1 MGAVRQAA
9 TVLVYAFVPVL
20 LVVGSLAL
28 AMTEVQPAQ
37 VATPSPSGQVS
48 RPTSRPAASQTRAG
62 AAPTSSGSG
71 TATAT
76 VRFPT
81 APPTSAPSTA
91 TLILHPE
98 TPAPASPFPTAS
110 AQVQMLFAPTM
121 GCGPFQG
128 WIMGYVV
135 RPGDT
140 LYRIALRYRTSVSD
154 LKQGNCRT
162 SSLIYVGERLWVPYV
177 PAYGWRWPAK
187 PTRMAPWEY
196 QSQQVLPPET
206 ATPYP

>member
-20 LVVGSLAL
+20 LVFGSLAL
-28 AMTEVQPAQ
+28 ALTESHPAQ
-37 VATPSPSGQVS
+37 SAAPPPLAQVTT
-48 RPTSRPAASQTRAG
+48 PTSRPAASHTSAG
-62 AAPTSSGSG
+62 AAPTSSSS
-71 TATAT
+71 ASVTAT
-76 VRFPT
+76 VRLPT
-81 APPTSAPSTA
+81 ASPTSAPSTA
-91 TLILHPE
+91 TLVLHAE
-98 TPAPASPFPTAS
+98 TATPATPLPTAS
-110 AQVQMLFAPTM
+110 AQVQMLIAPTM

-154 LKQGNCRT
+154 LKQGNCKT
-162 SSLIYVGERLWVPYV
+162 SSFIYVGERLWVPHG
-177 PAYGWRWPAK
+177 PAYGWRWPAM

-196 QSQQVLPPET
+196 QSQPVRPPET

>member
-20 LVVGSLAL
+20 LVFGSLAL
-28 AMTEVQPAQ
+28 ALTESHPAQ
-37 VATPSPSGQVS
+37 SAAPPPLAQVTT
-48 RPTSRPAASQTRAG
+48 PTSRPAASQTGAG
-62 AAPTSSGSG
+62 AAPTSSPSAS
-71 TATAT
+71 ATAT
-76 VRFPT
+76 VRLPT
-81 APPTSAPSTA
+81 ASPTSAPSTA
-91 TLILHPE
+91 TMILNSV
-98 TPAPASPFPTAS
+98 TPTPTWPSPTAS
-110 AQVQMLFAPTM
+110 AQVQLLIGPTM

-154 LKQGNCRT
+154 LKRGNCKT
-162 SSLIYVGERLWVPYV
+162 SSLIYVGERLWVPYG
-177 PAYGWRWPAK
+177 PAYGWRWPAM
-187 PTRMAPWEY
+187 PTSMAPWEY
-196 QSQQVLPPET
+196 QSEQVLPPET